1 MYIKMYTDK
10 IRVRIS
16 RAEAE
21 QLLKQG
27 LLEHTT
33 QLDELTNFNFQ
44 IKTVDVESNCHYLD
58 QNRLFSLLINK
69 QALAI
74 EMEHRPSKKGIEI
87 LRFNPNQIVALE
99 IDLKRSSQR

>member
-44 IKTVDVESNCHYLD
+44 IKMSMNV
-58 QNRLFSLLINK
+58 Q
-69 QALAI
+69 
-74 EMEHRPSKKGIEI
+74 
-87 LRFNPNQIVALE
+87 
-99 IDLKRSSQR
+99 